1 MDGVEKVFD
10 KNKQDSFSL
19 IDYQLMDRNEN
30 YQMAVD
36 QDVQKGKVHFFY
48 SLKRKIDQLIPD

>member
-36 QDVQKGKVHFFY
+36 QDEKKGKVHFFY

>member
-10 KNKQDSFSL
+10 KNKQDSYSL
-19 IDYQLMDRNEN
+19 IDYQLMDRNES

-36 QDVQKGKVHFFY
+36 QDEQKGKVYFFY
-48 SLKRKIDQLIPD
+48 SLKRKND

>member
-10 KNKQDSFSL
+10 KNKQDSYSL

-30 YQMAVD
+30 DQMAVD
-36 QDVQKGKVHFFY
+36 QDEQKGKVHFFY

>member
-10 KNKQDSFSL
+10 TNKQDSYSL

-30 YQMAVD
+30 N
-36 QDVQKGKVHFFY
+36 
-48 SLKRKIDQLIPD
+48 

>member
-10 KNKQDSFSL
+10 TNKQDSYSL

-30 YQMAVD
+30 NQMAVD
-36 QDVQKGKVHFFY
+36 QDELKGKVHFFY
-48 SLKRKIDQLIPD
+48 SLKRNIDQSIPD